1 MAAELLGLRDGL
13 ILANNLN
20 IRKLYIEIDAKAM
33 ITILT
38 YALFLFIYIFF
49 VVVVV
54 VDNKETIAFLD

>member
-20 IRKLYIEIDAKAM
+20 IRKLYIEIDAKAV

-38 YALFLFIYIFF
+38 YALFLFIFF
-49 VVVVV
+49 LLLLLLLLI
-54 VDNKETIAFLD
+54 KRP

>member
-20 IRKLYIEIDAKAM
+20 IRKLYIEIDAKAV

-38 YALFLFIYIFF
+38 SHDILTYIS
-49 VVVVV
+49 
-54 VDNKETIAFLD
+54 I

>member
-20 IRKLYIEIDAKAM
+20 IRKLYIEIDAKAV

-38 YALFLFIYIFF
+38 YALIF
-49 VVVVV
+49 VVV
-54 VDNKETIAFLD
+54 DKETIAFLD